1 MSNFLSN
8 PSVELLILDTG
19 FFFFSSIFK
28 DWNYLVKVFLSFIM
42 LIFFSVFLGMVTVLK
57 LVG

>member
-1 MSNFLSN
+1 M
-8 PSVELLILDTG
+8 
-19 FFFFSSIFK
+19 FK

-42 LIFFSVFLGMVTVLK
+42 LIFFSVFLGTVTVLK